1 MAVRRIIVLVESQYQ
16 ELELWYPLLR
26 LREAGIEAKLVG
38 INVEET
44 FYGRHGFPARAEMA
58 ISLINA
64 RDFDGVIIPGGFAP
78 DYLRRLPVVLN
89 LVREFYQGGKLV
101 AAISRGPWVLVSADI
116 VRGKRIAGLVSIKD
130 DVNNAGGDFTDLPVM
145 VDGNIIT
152 AQGPDYLPFF
162 MEEVLYFLWQNKL
175 CLDRPSPDGWL
186 TDTTGNTVLLSQLCR
201 GKAGVILFF
210 DSVFSPQGSQM
221 LPSYLALKEEIEKKK
236 GILIPISSDTFF
248 AQREFI
254 EQNNL
259 PFPLWSDS
267 SAQVI
272 KAFGVWDRGYLARWA
287 VFLVDRQGFL
297 RYGEDCP
304 GGDLDNL
311 PGFRRKLESIL
322 G

>member
-130 DVNNAGGDFTDLPVM
+130 DVNNAGGDFTTTSYGRWKYYYRSRSRLSSFLYGRSPVFFCGRINFVWIDLLLM
-145 VDGNIIT
+145 VG
-152 AQGPDYLPFF
+152 
-162 MEEVLYFLWQNKL
+162 
-175 CLDRPSPDGWL
+175 
-186 TDTTGNTVLLSQLCR
+186 
-201 GKAGVILFF
+201 
-210 DSVFSPQGSQM
+210 
-221 LPSYLALKEEIEKKK
+221 
-236 GILIPISSDTFF
+236 
-248 AQREFI
+248 
-254 EQNNL
+254 
-259 PFPLWSDS
+259 
-267 SAQVI
+267 
-272 KAFGVWDRGYLARWA
+272 
-287 VFLVDRQGFL
+287 
-297 RYGEDCP
+297 
-304 GGDLDNL
+304 
-311 PGFRRKLESIL
+311 
-322 G
+322 

>member
-26 LREAGIEAKLVG
+26 LREAGIEARLVG
-38 INVEET
+38 VNVEET

-58 ISLINA
+58 ISLVNA

-89 LVREFYQGGKLV
+89 LVKEFYQGGKLV
-101 AAISRGPWVLVSADI
+101 GTISRGPWVLVSADI
-116 VRGKRIAGLVSIKD
+116 VRGKRITGLFSIRD
-130 DVNNAGGDFTDLPVM
+130 DVNNAGGDFTDSPVV

-152 AQGPDYLPFF
+152 ARGPDDLPFF
-162 MEEVLYFLWQNKL
+162 MEEVLHFLWQNKP

-186 TDTTGNTVLLSQLCR
+186 IDTTGNAVLLSQLLG
-201 GKAGVILFF
+201 GKGGVVLFF

-221 LPSYLALKEEIEKKK
+221 LPRYLSLKEEVEKRR

-248 AQREFI
+248 THREFI
-254 EQNNL
+254 ERSNL
-259 PFPLWSDS
+259 PFPLWSDPC
-267 SAQVI
+267 AQVI

-311 PGFRRKLESIL
+311 PGFQRRLEGVL